1 MGNDGIFWL
10 TIENDRRAND
20 RRKNYRTPWDSIV
33 LVKKFLCLPKT
44 IVSQALFLN
53 GESGKY
59 KDKEGKGCEIILRS
73 CWIRNRNRYWTFFN
87 TYFYPVH
94 P

>member
-1 MGNDGIFWL
+1 MGNDGIFSL

-44 IVSQALFLN
+44 IVSQALFFN
-53 GESGKY
+53 GCAPEYEFRELLQSRRFHCSFRG
-59 KDKEGKGCEIILRS
+59 ELR
-73 CWIRNRNRYWTFFN
+73 NAQ
-87 TYFYPVH
+87 
-94 P
+94 